1 MECNGLIRSMPMK
14 GCSPDNS
21 ACEGFFGRLKKE
33 MFYNTDWN
41 GVSIPEFIN
50 TLNNYI
56 DWHNEKRIKKT
67 LGYMSPM
74 EYSVDLDWLF
84 SLSKKMSAPS
94 SSSRF

>member
-1 MECNGLIRSMPMK
+1 
-14 GCSPDNS
+14 
-21 ACEGFFGRLKKE
+21 

-56 DWHNEKRIKKT
+56 DWYNEKRIKKT

-74 EYSVDLDWLF
+74 EYRRRLGLAV
-84 SLSKKMSAPS
+84 
-94 SSSRF
+94 